1 MTYSAQP
8 TRIVHNTTTPPPPAP
23 PPPPQF
29 RALEGS
35 VRELRQHHVPRLADL
50 CRAKVDLRSA
60 LRDACETRDFE
71 LIKRLIECSANPNT
85 FVSDPFDPTAGT
97 IPILACACILGKADL
112 VECLLRHGAS
122 PALWM
127 MVGALKEG
135 HEDVVQIMSQHVTID
150 TLDHRTGMSL
160 LHRACFEADPA
171 RVAWLISHGAD
182 VKLTSNA
189 GTPPLILAF
198 RDGNADL
205 NDQLKVMGIL
215 LDAGADIEAPNSDG
229 HTPLSVACDLNE
241 LEVVSL
247 LLRRGANPNAELP
260 DELTPFKI
268 CCFGQTA
275 LPIFTKVLE
284 HGGKLPTGVALRLIG
299 RGRDETSCAKR
310 EQLMTA
316 FVTEGHWPTGLR
328 QFRS

>member
-35 VRELRQHHVPRLADL
+35 VREV
-50 CRAKVDLRSA
+50 
-60 LRDACETRDFE
+60 
-71 LIKRLIECSANPNT
+71 
-85 FVSDPFDPTAGT
+85 
-97 IPILACACILGKADL
+97 
-112 VECLLRHGAS
+112 
-122 PALWM
+122 
-127 MVGALKEG
+127 
-135 HEDVVQIMSQHVTID
+135 
-150 TLDHRTGMSL
+150 
-160 LHRACFEADPA
+160 
-171 RVAWLISHGAD
+171 
-182 VKLTSNA
+182 
-189 GTPPLILAF
+189 
-198 RDGNADL
+198 
-205 NDQLKVMGIL
+205 KVMGIL

-275 LPIFTKVLE
+275 LPIFTKVLG
-284 HGGKLPTGVALRLIG
+284 HGGKLPTRVALRLIG
-299 RGRDETSCAKR
+299 GGSDETSRAKR
-310 EQLMTA
+310 QQLINA